1 MPVKDKISIAEI
13 EVECRIG
20 VPDEERSAPQRL
32 LISLELERDF
42 SDAAHTDDLT
52 KTIDYHAV
60 WLRVMEICREK
71 ECRLIE
77 TLAEE
82 IAEIILMEFSPE
94 TVRVEIR
101 KFILP
106 ETRHV
111 AVRIERR
118 A

>member
-1 MPVKDKISIAEI
+1 MKDKISIAEI

-20 VPDEERSAPQRL
+20 VPDKERSDPQRL
-32 LISLELERDF
+32 LISLELEKNF
-42 SDAAHTDDLT
+42 SIAAQADDLT

-60 WLRVMEICREK
+60 WLRVREICSEK
-71 ECRLIE
+71 ERRLIE
-77 TLAEE
+77 TMAEE
-82 IAEIILMEFSPE
+82 IARNILREFSAE

>member
-1 MPVKDKISIAEI
+1 MNDVISIADI
-13 EVECRIG
+13 EVQSRIG
-20 VPDEERSAPQRL
+20 VPEEERAHPQRL
-32 LISLELERDF
+32 LISVELETDV
-42 SDAAHTDDLT
+42 SVAAKADDISE
-52 KTIDYHAV
+52 TINYHSV
-60 WLRVMEICREK
+60 YLGVIKLCCQGER
-71 ECRLIE
+71 RLIE

-82 IAEIILMEFSPE
+82 IAAMLLEEFE
-94 TVRVEIR
+94 TKAVRVEVQ

>member
-1 MPVKDKISIAEI
+1 VKDIISIAEI

-20 VPDEERSAPQRL
+20 VPDEERSEPQRL
-32 LISLELERDF
+32 LISLELETDF
-42 SDAAHTDDLT
+42 SVAAQADDLM

-60 WLRVMEICREK
+60 WVCVKRICSDK
-71 ECRLIE
+71 ERRLIE

-82 IAEIILMEFSPE
+82 IAGGILMEFSPE

>member
-1 MPVKDKISIAEI
+1 VKDAISIAEI
-13 EVECRIG
+13 EVKCCIG
-20 VPDEERSAPQRL
+20 VPDEERSAPQSL
-32 LISLELERDF
+32 LISLELEADF
-42 SDAAHTDDLT
+42 SAAAQADDLM

-60 WLRVMEICREK
+60 WVCVKRICSEK

-82 IAEIILMEFSPE
+82 IAGEILMKFSPE

>member
-1 MPVKDKISIAEI
+1 MKDKISIAEI

-20 VPDEERSAPQRL
+20 VSDEERSAPQRL
-32 LISLELERDF
+32 LISLELDKNF
-42 SDAAHTDDLT
+42 SIAARADDLT
-52 KTIDYHAV
+52 KTIDYHEV
-60 WLRVMEICREK
+60 WLRVREICSEK
-71 ECRLIE
+71 ERRLIE

-82 IAEIILMEFSPE
+82 IAEIILREFSPE

-106 ETRHV
+106 KTRHV